1 MNVNAIPNAHTMNEP
16 IPQNTNPLI
25 AKITKNW
32 LEKNNIK
39 YNELFLGHKDKRKI
53 IQDNNIEVFIDDSLK
68 TCMEIYEMGIK
79 TLIMD
84 SRINKNMP
92 IEHIGST
99 ILPNMYGKNIIDI
112 LVGVNEENEM
122 DKYSDILIELG
133 YFPGNHN
140 SGNYRFFA
148 STKKKTKMGD
158 VHIHL
163 VYINSDRYRDFIT
176 LRDYLLSNK
185 EERKA
190 YSDLKRKLISDG
202 TNIRED
208 YKVTKSKYVSD
219 LLIRAR
225 KYMKNNY

>member
-1 MNVNAIPNAHTMNEP
+1 
-16 IPQNTNPLI
+16 
-25 AKITKNW
+25 
-32 LEKNNIK
+32 
-39 YNELFLGHKDKRKI
+39 
-53 IQDNNIEVFIDDSLK
+53 
-68 TCMEIYEMGIK
+68 
-79 TLIMD
+79 
-84 SRINKNMP
+84 
-92 IEHIGST
+92 
-99 ILPNMYGKNIIDI
+99 
-112 LVGVNEENEM
+112 M
-122 DKYSDILIELG
+122 DKESDILIELG

-148 STKKKTKMGD
+148 STKEETKMGD

-163 VYINSDRYRDFIT
+163 VYIDSDRYRDFIT

>member
-1 MNVNAIPNAHTMNEP
+1 MVELHR
-16 IPQNTNPLI
+16 QNL
-25 AKITKNW
+25 
-32 LEKNNIK
+32 K
-39 YNELFLGHKDKRKI
+39 YNKKKYKEVKKR
-53 IQDNNIEVFIDDSLK
+53 LR
-68 TCMEIYEMGIK
+68 T
-79 TLIMD
+79 
-84 SRINKNMP
+84 RINKNMP

-148 STKKKTKMGD
+148 STKEETKMGD

-163 VYINSDRYRDFIT
+163 VYIDSDRYRDFIT